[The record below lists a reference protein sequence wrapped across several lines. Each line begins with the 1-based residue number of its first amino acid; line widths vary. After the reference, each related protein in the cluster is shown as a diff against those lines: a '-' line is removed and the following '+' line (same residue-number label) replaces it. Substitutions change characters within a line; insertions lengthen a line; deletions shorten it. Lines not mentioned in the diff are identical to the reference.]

1 MAPSF
6 FRAIGCA
13 VAVLPALS
21 SADKVYKVSEV
32 YDSTNF
38 FDKFD
43 FISTRDPTGGY
54 VQYQSRAEA
63 EKLGLVAYD
72 GAEMYIGVDHSPESV
87 LDTVKDPGRKSVRLE
102 SKTAYNK
109 GLVIAEFSYL
119 PKPTCGS
126 WPAFWFFGEPWPTKG
141 EIDLYENWNDLP
153 FNRHTSHVDAP
164 EVIGECILLQDEM
177 EAVIDS
183 PNCYDFAEG
192 QANFQGCSASQFT
205 TTFGSSNGGVYA
217 MEWTSEHLK
226 IWDWERAFA
235 PRMDMKM
242 VLNLNLCGV
251 AAQEHQ
257 WGAACKQSTTYDTCA
272 GYVADKPQDFADT
285 FFKVKDIKFYE
296 LVEEQNPVPST
307 SSAATS
313 ASTSST
319 STVSTAS
326 PTVSASTSST
336 VPASSTSSVLVV
348 PSSSPTSSTGSQVT
362 TSSQGTAVSSIQT
375 YPTNEQSTDSS
386 SSPSTQTSATT
397 YPPVTTEPPTEST
410 TSTIYSTSVYTI
422 TSCAPDVP
430 DCPGRGQVVTEVISV
445 GVTVCPVTKTT
456 SQAGP
461 TTTAQEPKPTMDGQ
475 PKPTTGPELPEDYT
489 TSTISE
495 TKTYTI
501 TECPPSVPDCP
512 VGSVTTEISVTT
524 TVCPV
529 GEKPTAPAENPSTEP
544 TGVPTTPAPG
554 KEIPTEAPSLTK
566 SGPEEEGTTTLDA
579 TTTST
584 STAIVQ
590 VTKTIPRPSS
600 STHIEEIPTTTTTQI
615 EEMPTATSTQI
626 KEIVPSS
633 TNSEE
638 IVYPTA
644 TVVPI
649 SSSEV
654 RPVPTEYPSV
664 GFTNSTV
671 PIYPTGVAPPQGTTT
686 VTIPIGAG
694 DDIVQV
700 GAGVRTSASAVLMVI
715 AGQSRPFS
723 QTTRRVFNPNK
734 WHHPHEDPH
743 YKLSQAKPLITTPRM
758 KRFAKSPSTHAVAA
772 AAIAAAFVFYFSNIQ
787 TVPVS
792 GRRRF
797 NCFGEDTVAA
807 VADQQAKRIVWE
819 VERQGGRFLGDWDPR
834 TRLVKRVM
842 ARLIPVS
849 GMEDAEWEVRVIDDP
864 HTANAFVLPGGKVF
878 VFSGLIPIARNEDGL
893 AAVLGHE
900 IAHNLAEHVA
910 ERMSGS
916 IGTNILLGSLV
927 LLTGGLA
934 IIGTWA
940 IGNWILGLLFERP
953 MGRRQESEADYIGL
967 MMMAEACYDPREA
980 LQFWKRMERQK
991 QLEPPEWMSTHP
1003 SNHNRIQKIT
1013 EWMPQALEKMQ
1024 ESDCRGTS
1032 AFADM
1037 FRRALDRG
1045 VIITSSGWV

>member
-6 FRAIGCA
+6 VRAIGCA

-87 LDTVKDPGRKSVRLE
+87 LDAAKDPGRKSVRLE
-102 SKTAYNK
+102 SKTVYNK

-141 EIDLYENWNDLP
+141 EIDLYENWNDLL

-164 EVIGECILLQDEM
+164 EIVGECILVQDDM
-177 EAVIDS
+177 DAVIDS

-192 QANFQGCSASQFT
+192 QADFQGCSASQFT

-235 PRMDMKM
+235 PSDVKAGNPKPSAAWGKPAYVIKQCNVDKAFRDMKM

-257 WGAACKQSTTYDTCA
+257 WGAACKRSTTYDTCA
-272 GYVADKPQDFADT
+272 GYVADKPQDFADS

-296 LVEEQNPVPST
+296 LVEEENPAPST

-319 STVSTAS
+319 SIVSTAS
-326 PTVSASTSST
+326 PTVSASTSSK

-348 PSSSPTSSTGSQVT
+348 SSSSPTSSIGSQVA
-362 TSSQGTAVSSIQT
+362 TSSQGTAVSSTQS

-386 SSPSTQTSATT
+386 SAPSTQTSATT
-397 YPPVTTEPPTEST
+397 YPPATTEPPTEST
-410 TSTIYSTSVYTI
+410 TSTIYSTSVHTI
-422 TSCAPDVP
+422 SSCAPDVP
-430 DCPGRGQVVTEVISV
+430 DCPGKGQVITEVISV

-456 SQAGP
+456 SQAEP
-461 TTTAQEPKPTMDGQ
+461 TTTAQEPEPTMDGQ
-475 PKPTTGPELPEDYT
+475 PKPTTAPELPEGYT
-489 TSTISE
+489 TSTVSE

-501 TECPPSVPDCP
+501 TECPPSVPNCP

-529 GEKPTAPAENPSTEP
+529 GEKPTVPAENPSTEP
-544 TGVPTTPAPG
+544 TGVPTTAPG
-554 KEIPTEAPSLTK
+554 NEIPTETPSLTK
-566 SGPEEEGTTTLDA
+566 SGSEEEGTTTLDA

-600 STHIEEIPTTTTTQI
+600 NTHIEEIPTTTSTQI
-615 EEMPTATSTQI
+615 KEIPTTSTSTSTSTQI

-633 TNSEE
+633 TESEE
-638 IVYPTA
+638 MVYPTA
-644 TVVPI
+644 TVVPTF
-649 SSSEV
+649 SSNV
-654 RPVPTEYPSV
+654 RPVPTEYPSI

-694 DDIVQV
+694 DDVVQV
-700 GAGVRTSASAVLMVI
+700 GAGVRTSASAALMVI
-715 AGQSRPFS
+715 AGLF
-723 QTTRRVFNPNK
+723 
-734 WHHPHEDPH
+734 
-743 YKLSQAKPLITTPRM
+743 I
-758 KRFAKSPSTHAVAA
+758 FA
-772 AAIAAAFVFYFSNIQ
+772 
-787 TVPVS
+787 
-792 GRRRF
+792 
-797 NCFGEDTVAA
+797 
-807 VADQQAKRIVWE
+807 
-819 VERQGGRFLGDWDPR
+819 
-834 TRLVKRVM
+834 M
-842 ARLIPVS
+842 
-849 GMEDAEWEVRVIDDP
+849 
-864 HTANAFVLPGGKVF
+864 
-878 VFSGLIPIARNEDGL
+878 
-893 AAVLGHE
+893 
-900 IAHNLAEHVA
+900 
-910 ERMSGS
+910 
-916 IGTNILLGSLV
+916 
-927 LLTGGLA
+927 
-934 IIGTWA
+934 
-940 IGNWILGLLFERP
+940 
-953 MGRRQESEADYIGL
+953 
-967 MMMAEACYDPREA
+967 
-980 LQFWKRMERQK
+980 
-991 QLEPPEWMSTHP
+991 
-1003 SNHNRIQKIT
+1003 
-1013 EWMPQALEKMQ
+1013 
-1024 ESDCRGTS
+1024 
-1032 AFADM
+1032 
-1037 FRRALDRG
+1037 
-1045 VIITSSGWV
+1045 

>member
-6 FRAIGCA
+6 VRAIGCA
-13 VAVLPALS
+13 VAVLPALA

-54 VQYQSRAEA
+54 VQYQSRTEA

-72 GAEMYIGVDHSPESV
+72 GGEMYIGVDHSSESV
-87 LDTVKDPGRKSVRLE
+87 LDAAKDPGRKSVRLE
-102 SKTAYNK
+102 SKTVYNK

-141 EIDLYENWNDLP
+141 EIDLYENWNDLL

-164 EVIGECILLQDEM
+164 DIVGECILVQDEM
-177 EAVIDS
+177 DALIDS
-183 PNCYDFAEG
+183 PNCYDFAAG
-192 QANFQGCSASQFT
+192 QADYQGCSASQFT

-235 PRMDMKM
+235 PSDVKAGNPKPSAAWGKPAYVIKQCNVDKAFRDMKM

-296 LVEEQNPVPST
+296 LVEEENPVPST

-313 ASTSST
+313 ASTSPT
-319 STVSTAS
+319 SMVSTAS

-348 PSSSPTSSTGSQVT
+348 SSTSPTSSTGSQVA
-362 TSSQGTAVSSIQT
+362 TSSQGTAVSSTQS
-375 YPTNEQSTDSS
+375 YPTNGQSTDSS
-386 SSPSTQTSATT
+386 SAPSTQTSATT
-397 YPPVTTEPPTEST
+397 YPPATTEAPTEST
-410 TSTIYSTSVYTI
+410 TSTIYSTSVHTV

-430 DCPGRGQVVTEVISV
+430 DCPGGGQVITEVISV

-456 SQAGP
+456 SQAEP
-461 TTTAQEPKPTMDGQ
+461 TTTAQEPEPTTDDQ
-475 PKPTTGPELPEDYT
+475 PKPTTASELPEDYT

-495 TKTYTI
+495 TKIYTI

-524 TVCPV
+524 TVCPI

-544 TGVPTTPAPG
+544 TGVPTSNAPG
-554 KEIPTEAPSLTK
+554 NEIPTEAPGSTK
-566 SGPEEEGTTTLDA
+566 SGSEEEGTTTLDA

-584 STAIVQ
+584 STAIAQ

-600 STHIEEIPTTTTTQI
+600 STHIEEIPTTTSTPI
-615 EEMPTATSTQI
+615 EETPTTTSTPIKEIPTTISTQSEEIPTTTSTQI
-626 KEIVPSS
+626 KEIIPSS
-633 TNSEE
+633 TESEE
-638 IVYPTA
+638 MVYSTA
-644 TVVPI
+644 TVAPS

-654 RPVPTEYPSV
+654 RPVPTAYPSI

-671 PIYPTGVAPPQGTTT
+671 PVYPTGVAPPQGTTT

-700 GAGVRTSASAVLMVI
+700 GAGVRTSASVALMVI
-715 AGQSRPFS
+715 AGLF
-723 QTTRRVFNPNK
+723 
-734 WHHPHEDPH
+734 
-743 YKLSQAKPLITTPRM
+743 L
-758 KRFAKSPSTHAVAA
+758 
-772 AAIAAAFVFYFSNIQ
+772 FV
-787 TVPVS
+787 
-792 GRRRF
+792 
-797 NCFGEDTVAA
+797 
-807 VADQQAKRIVWE
+807 
-819 VERQGGRFLGDWDPR
+819 
-834 TRLVKRVM
+834 M
-842 ARLIPVS
+842 
-849 GMEDAEWEVRVIDDP
+849 
-864 HTANAFVLPGGKVF
+864 
-878 VFSGLIPIARNEDGL
+878 
-893 AAVLGHE
+893 
-900 IAHNLAEHVA
+900 
-910 ERMSGS
+910 
-916 IGTNILLGSLV
+916 
-927 LLTGGLA
+927 
-934 IIGTWA
+934 
-940 IGNWILGLLFERP
+940 
-953 MGRRQESEADYIGL
+953 
-967 MMMAEACYDPREA
+967 
-980 LQFWKRMERQK
+980 
-991 QLEPPEWMSTHP
+991 
-1003 SNHNRIQKIT
+1003 
-1013 EWMPQALEKMQ
+1013 
-1024 ESDCRGTS
+1024 
-1032 AFADM
+1032 
-1037 FRRALDRG
+1037 
-1045 VIITSSGWV
+1045 

>member
-6 FRAIGCA
+6 VKAVGCA
-13 VAVLPALS
+13 VAVLPAIT

-43 FISTRDPTGGY
+43 FISARDPTGGY

-72 GAEMYIGVDHSPESV
+72 GGEMYIGVDHSPESV
-87 LDTVKDPGRKSVRLE
+87 LDAAKDPGRKSVRME
-102 SKTAYNK
+102 SKTVYNK

-141 EIDLYENWNDLP
+141 EIDLYENWNDLL
-153 FNRHTSHVDAP
+153 FNRHTSHVNAP
-164 EVIGECILLQDEM
+164 EIVGECILAQDEM
-177 EAVIDS
+177 DAVIDS

-192 QANFQGCSASQFT
+192 QADFQGCSASQFT

-235 PRMDMKM
+235 PSDVKAGNPKPSAAWGKPAYVIKQCNVDKAFRDMKM
-242 VLNLNLCGV
+242 ILNLNLCGV

-257 WGAACKQSTTYDTCA
+257 WGAACKLSTTYDTCA
-272 GYVADKPQDFADT
+272 GYVADRPEDFADT

-296 LVEEQNPVPST
+296 LVEEENPGPST

-313 ASTSST
+313 ASTSSI

-336 VPASSTSSVLVV
+336 VSATSTSSALVV
-348 PSSSPTSSTGSQVT
+348 SSSSPTSSVGSQVT
-362 TSSQGTAVSSIQT
+362 TSSQGTAVSSTQPS
-375 YPTNEQSTDSS
+375 PTNELSNHSS
-386 SSPSTQTSATT
+386 SGPSTQTSATT
-397 YPPVTTEPPTEST
+397 NPPAMTEPPTEST
-410 TSTIYSTSVYTI
+410 TSTIYSTSVHTV
-422 TSCAPDVP
+422 TSCAPEVP
-430 DCPGRGQVVTEVISV
+430 DCPGRGQVITEVISV

-456 SQAGP
+456 SQAEP
-461 TTTAQEPKPTMDGQ
+461 TTTAQEPETTTDDQ
-475 PKPTTGPELPEDYT
+475 PKPTTAPELPEDYT
-489 TSTISE
+489 TSTVSE

-544 TGVPTTPAPG
+544 TGVPTTAAPG
-554 KEIPTEAPSLTK
+554 NETPTEASSPTK
-566 SGPEEEGTTTLDA
+566 SGSEEEGTTTLDA

-600 STHIEEIPTTTTTQI
+600 STHIEEIPTTTSTQI
-615 EEMPTATSTQI
+615 EEIPTTTSTQT

-633 TNSEE
+633 TESEE
-638 IVYPTA
+638 MVYSTA
-644 TVVPI
+644 TVVPP

-700 GAGVRTSASAVLMVI
+700 GAGVRTSASVALMVT
-715 AGQSRPFS
+715 AGLF
-723 QTTRRVFNPNK
+723 
-734 WHHPHEDPH
+734 
-743 YKLSQAKPLITTPRM
+743 L
-758 KRFAKSPSTHAVAA
+758 FA
-772 AAIAAAFVFYFSNIQ
+772 
-787 TVPVS
+787 
-792 GRRRF
+792 
-797 NCFGEDTVAA
+797 
-807 VADQQAKRIVWE
+807 
-819 VERQGGRFLGDWDPR
+819 
-834 TRLVKRVM
+834 M
-842 ARLIPVS
+842 
-849 GMEDAEWEVRVIDDP
+849 
-864 HTANAFVLPGGKVF
+864 
-878 VFSGLIPIARNEDGL
+878 
-893 AAVLGHE
+893 
-900 IAHNLAEHVA
+900 
-910 ERMSGS
+910 
-916 IGTNILLGSLV
+916 
-927 LLTGGLA
+927 
-934 IIGTWA
+934 
-940 IGNWILGLLFERP
+940 
-953 MGRRQESEADYIGL
+953 
-967 MMMAEACYDPREA
+967 
-980 LQFWKRMERQK
+980 
-991 QLEPPEWMSTHP
+991 
-1003 SNHNRIQKIT
+1003 
-1013 EWMPQALEKMQ
+1013 
-1024 ESDCRGTS
+1024 
-1032 AFADM
+1032 
-1037 FRRALDRG
+1037 
-1045 VIITSSGWV
+1045 